1 MVRAAA
7 LFGFVLVLLAGRAE
21 ALPRVASLSVCADQF
36 LLTLADPSQ
45 IAALSAQSRDPALS
59 FHAAEAR
66 SYPMTRGRAEEI
78 LALRP
83 QIALSDNY
91 ANAAT
96 MRLLNQIGI
105 RMIVLPD
112 ANSIADVEQSLRYI
126 GRAIGRAGAG
136 EAAAQALEAR
146 RAALAATRP
155 EAAPRALYL
164 LPSGATA
171 GRGTYVDEVIGLAGF
186 ANDALRRG
194 IIGWHHLSLEELLLD
209 PPPLVIMSF
218 MDRNEN
224 AIGMSFGTNP
234 VRDRIPALAKPID
247 VPNALWPCAGP
258 MLTEAAAYLRARL
271 PR

>member
-1 MVRAAA
+1 VTRAAV
-7 LFGFVLVLLAGRAE
+7 LFGLVLALLAGRAE

-59 FHAAEAR
+59 FHATEAR
-66 SYPMTRGRAEEI
+66 NYPMTRGRAEEI
-78 LALRP
+78 LALHP

-91 ANAAT
+91 ANAGT
-96 MRLLNQIGI
+96 LRLLEAVGI
-105 RMIVLPD
+105 EMIVLPD
-112 ANSIADVEQSLRYI
+112 AHSIADVEQALRDI
-126 GRAIGRAGAG
+126 GRAIGRAAAG
-136 EAAAQALEAR
+136 EAAAVALEKR
-146 RAALAATRP
+146 RADLAATRP
-155 EAAPRALYL
+155 GNPARALYL
-164 LPSGATA
+164 LPTGATA
-171 GRGTYVDEVIGLAGF
+171 GRGTYVDEVIALAGF
-186 ANDALRRG
+186 ANDAARRG
-194 IIGWHHLSLEELLLD
+194 ITGWHRLSLEELLLD

-218 MDRNEN
+218 MDRNAD

-234 VRDRIPALAKPID
+234 VRERIPALAKPID